1 MEIIIVGCGKVGT
14 TLAEQLSRE
23 GHDISIIDINE
34 QKVEEISNSCDA
46 MGLVGNGASYSIQL
60 EAGIEKAHLL
70 IAVTGSDELN
80 LLCCLIARKAGNC
93 KTIAR
98 VRNPIYSKEIQF
110 IKDELGLSLI
120 INPEYEAASEIARLL
135 RFPSAIDISMFNK
148 GRVELLSFRVE
159 KDSPLQDTRVNEI
172 HCKFKCNILV
182 SIIERGEEVIIPN
195 GDVIIQKG
203 DLVSIVAPHKEALD
217 FFVRIGLVKNP
228 VKSVMLIGG
237 GKLSYYLA
245 NKLIKSGINVK
256 IIEQKL
262 SRCEELTELLPKAM
276 IINGDGSDNN
286 LLLEEGIEEME
297 SFASLTGMDEENVML
312 SLYAKSKTNGKIIT
326 KINRIAYDEVIDNLD
341 LGSVIYP
348 KYITAAYILQY
359 VRAMNNSIGSN
370 VETLYKIKKDK
381 AEALEFYVNESS
393 KLIGKQL
400 EELDLKKN
408 VLICCINRNGKVIT
422 PKGRDTIQKGDHVIV
437 VTTNV
442 GLHDLS
448 DIVKG

>member
-1 MEIIIVGCGKVGT
+1 MEIIIVGCGKVGS

-23 GHDISIIDINE
+23 GHDISIIDMNE
-34 QKVEEISNSCDA
+34 QKVDEISNICDA
-46 MGLVGNGASYSIQL
+46 MGFVGNGGSYKIQL
-60 EAGIEKAHLL
+60 EAGIEKAHLM

-110 IKDELGLSLI
+110 IKEELGLSLI

-148 GRVELLSFRVE
+148 GRVELLSFRVNH
-159 KDSPLQDTRVNEI
+159 DSPLKDTKVNEI
-172 HCKFKCNILV
+172 HRKFKCDILV
-182 SIIERGEEVIIPN
+182 SIVERGEEVIIPN
-195 GDVIIQKG
+195 GDVIIKEN
-203 DLVSIVAPHKEALD
+203 DLVSIVAPHKEAMD
-217 FFVRIGLVKNP
+217 FFVKIGLVKNP
-228 VKSVMLIGG
+228 VKSAMLIGG

-245 NKLIKSGINVK
+245 KKLIKSGINVK
-256 IIEQKL
+256 IVEEKF

-276 IINGDGSDNN
+276 IIHGDGTDTN

-297 SFASLTGMDEENVML
+297 SFASLTGMDEENVLL
-312 SLYAKSKTNGKIIT
+312 SLYAKSRMNGKIIT
-326 KINRIAYDEVIDNLD
+326 KINRIAYDEVINSLD

-348 KYITAAYILQY
+348 KYTTASYILQY

-381 AEALEFYVNESS
+381 AEALEFYVNEGS
-393 KLIGKQL
+393 KLIGKNL
-400 EELDLKKN
+400 EELELKEN
-408 VLICCINRNGKVIT
+408 VLICCINRNGRVIT
-422 PKGRDTIQKGDHVIV
+422 PKGQDSIQKGDHVIV

-448 DIVKG
+448 DIVRG